1 MKRRILKGCGRDL
14 ARNFIQANGEQGFR
28 RPRNFVL
35 AGGARNFT
43 SADGWQNFTRASG
56 ERNFISVQGGL
67 NFISAGRARNFNFIN
82 NFSFINAARNFT
94 LALAVACILSG
105 CDGGSD
111 AQDREQ
117 NARSEQNFSAG
128 NQGQNF
134 NKSADS
140 SEQNSAQSPVQNST
154 QGSVQN
160 SVPHGFESKQKSDLN
175 STIDELANDA
185 KVLGEALQNL
195 QKKAPEALSDFA
207 ARNVDRTKDLLK
219 QGEAAAREAG
229 KNLDQMGESLQGII
243 KDANES
249 LGKVLE
255 GFGVQLRQEPH
266 GGRSQGSGKSP
277 KERDDR
283 SDYSDDAVGQ
293 SFRI

>member
-14 ARNFIQANGEQGFR
+14 AQNFIRASGEPGFGRLRDFISAGR
-28 RPRNFVL
+28 RQ
-35 AGGARNFT
+35 NFT
-43 SADGWQNFTRASG
+43 SAYVEQNFIKIGSG
-56 ERNFISVQGGL
+56 RNFISAQGGL
-67 NFISAGRARNFNFIN
+67 NFISADRARNFNFIN
-82 NFSFINAARNFT
+82 DFSFISAARNFT
-94 LALAVACILSG
+94 LALAAACVLSG

-111 AQDREQ
+111 AQNREQ
-117 NARSEQNFSAG
+117 SARSEQNFSAG
-128 NQGQNF
+128 NQGRNF

-140 SEQNSAQSPVQNST
+140 SGQNSAQNSI

-160 SVPHGFESKQKSDLN
+160 SAPQGFESKQKSDLN

-207 ARNVDRTKDLLK
+207 ARNADKIEDLLK

-229 KNLDQMGESLQGII
+229 KNLDQMGQSLQGII

-255 GFGVQLRQEPH
+255 GFGVAPQQEPR
-266 GGRSQGSGKSP
+266 GGRSQ
-277 KERDDR
+277 ERDDN
-283 SDYSDDAVGQ
+283 SDLEEAAGRQ

>member
-14 ARNFIQANGEQGFR
+14 AQNFI
-28 RPRNFVL
+28 
-35 AGGARNFT
+35 
-43 SADGWQNFTRASG
+43 RASG
-56 ERNFISVQGGL
+56 EPGFGRLRNSVSAGSEQNFISAQDGL

-82 NFSFINAARNFT
+82 DFSFISAALNFT
-94 LALAVACILSG
+94 LALVMACVLSG

-117 NARSEQNFSAG
+117 SAR
-128 NQGQNF
+128 
-134 NKSADS
+134 
-140 SEQNSAQSPVQNST
+140 SEQNSAQSSTQNST
-154 QGSVQN
+154 QGSVPQ
-160 SVPHGFESKQKSDLN
+160 GFESKQKSDLN

-185 KVLGEALQNL
+185 KVLGETLQNL

-207 ARNVDRTKDLLK
+207 ARNADRIEDLLK

-255 GFGVQLRQEPH
+255 GFGVQPRQEPR
-266 GGRSQGSGKSP
+266 GGRSQKRDEHPQPDDGSG
-277 KERDDR
+277 R
-283 SDYSDDAVGQ
+283 Q

>member
-1 MKRRILKGCGRDL
+1 MKRRILKGCGRDS
-14 ARNFIQANGEQGFR
+14 AQNFI
-28 RPRNFVL
+28 
-35 AGGARNFT
+35 
-43 SADGWQNFTRASG
+43 RASG
-56 ERNFISVQGGL
+56 ERGFERWQNFD
-67 NFISAGRARNFNFIN
+67 SADG
-82 NFSFINAARNFT
+82 ARNFT
-94 LALAVACILSG
+94 LALATACILSG

-111 AQDREQ
+111 GQNREQ
-117 NARSEQNFSAG
+117 SARSEQNFSAS
-128 NQGQNF
+128 NQGRNF

-140 SEQNSAQSPVQNST
+140 SGQSST
-154 QGSVQN
+154 QN
-160 SVPHGFESKQKSDLN
+160 SVPQGFERKRNSDLN
-175 STIDELANDA
+175 STIDELANDV

-207 ARNVDRTKDLLK
+207 ARNADRTKDLLK

-255 GFGVQLRQEPH
+255 GFGMQPRQEPR
-266 GGRSQGSGKSP
+266 GGHSQERDEHPQPDDGSG
-277 KERDDR
+277 R
-283 SDYSDDAVGQ
+283 Q

>member
-1 MKRRILKGCGRDL
+1 MKRRILKGCGYDL
-14 ARNFIQANGEQGFR
+14 AQNFIRASGERGFGR
-28 RPRNFVL
+28 LRNCVL

-43 SADGWQNFTRASG
+43 SAGSGQNFIRSSDG
-56 ERNFISVQGGL
+56 RNFISAQGGL
-67 NFISAGRARNFNFIN
+67 NFISADRARNFSFIN
-82 NFSFINAARNFT
+82 DFSFLNAARNFT
-94 LALAVACILSG
+94 LALVAACVLSG

-117 NARSEQNFSAG
+117 SARSEQNFNAG
-128 NQGQNF
+128 NQGRNF

-140 SEQNSAQSPVQNST
+140 SGQNSAQNSI
-154 QGSVQN
+154 QSSVQN
-160 SVPHGFESKQKSDLN
+160 SAPQGFESKKKSDLN

-195 QKKAPEALSDFA
+195 QKKAPEVLNDFA
-207 ARNVDRTKDLLK
+207 ARNADRTKDLIK

-229 KNLDQMGESLQGII
+229 KNLDKMGESLQGII
-243 KDANES
+243 KDANDS

-255 GFGVQLRQEPH
+255 GFGVQPRQEPL
-266 GGRSQGSGKSP
+266 GGRSQ
-277 KERDDR
+277 ERDDN
-283 SDYSDDAVGQ
+283 SDPEEAVDRQ

>member
-1 MKRRILKGCGRDL
+1 MKRRILKRCVRDL
-14 ARNFIQANGEQGFR
+14 AQNFIRASGERGFK

-43 SADGWQNFTRASG
+43 SADGGQNFTRASDG
-56 ERNFISVQGGL
+56 Q
-67 NFISAGRARNFNFIN
+67 NFISAGRARNFSFIN
-82 NFSFINAARNFT
+82 DFSFLNAARNFT
-94 LALAVACILSG
+94 LALAAICILDG

-111 AQDREQ
+111 GQDREQ
-117 NARSEQNFSAG
+117 SARSEQNFSAG

-134 NKSADS
+134 NKSVDS
-140 SEQNSAQSPVQNST
+140 SGQNYVQSSTQNSIQS
-154 QGSVQN
+154 
-160 SVPHGFESKQKSDLN
+160 SVPQDFERKQNSDLN

-195 QKKAPEALSDFA
+195 QKKAPEVLSDFA
-207 ARNVDRTKDLLK
+207 ARNADRTKDLLK

-229 KNLDQMGESLQGII
+229 KNLDKMGQSLQGII

-255 GFGVQLRQEPH
+255 GFGVQPRHEPR
-266 GGRSQGSGKSP
+266 GGRSQ
-277 KERDDR
+277 ERDDN
-283 SDYSDDAVGQ
+283 SDPEEAVDRQ

>member
-14 ARNFIQANGEQGFR
+14 AQNFIRASGEPGSGRSRNFDSAD
-28 RPRNFVL
+28 
-35 AGGARNFT
+35 GGRNFT
-43 SADGWQNFTRASG
+43 SAYVRQNFIKIGSG
-56 ERNFISVQGGL
+56 RNFISAQGGL
-67 NFISAGRARNFNFIN
+67 NFISAGRAR

-94 LALAVACILSG
+94 LALAAICILSG

-111 AQDREQ
+111 AQNREQ
-117 NARSEQNFSAG
+117 SARSEQNFSAS
-128 NQGQNF
+128 NQGRNF
-134 NKSADS
+134 NKSTDS
-140 SEQNSAQSPVQNST
+140 SGRNSVQSSTQNSM
-154 QGSVQN
+154 QGSTQN
-160 SVPHGFESKQKSDLN
+160 SVPQGFESKQKSDLN

-185 KVLGEALQNL
+185 KVLGEALQKL

-207 ARNVDRTKDLLK
+207 ARNADRTKDLLK
-219 QGEAAAREAG
+219 QGEAAVREAG

-255 GFGVQLRQEPH
+255 GFGVQPRQELR
-266 GGRSQGSGKSP
+266 GGRSQ
-277 KERDDR
+277 ERDDN
-283 SDYSDDAVGQ
+283 SDPEEAAGRQ

>member
-14 ARNFIQANGEQGFR
+14 AQNFIRASGEPGFR
-28 RPRNFVL
+28 RPRNSVS
-35 AGGARNFT
+35 AGGGQNFT
-43 SADGWQNFTRASG
+43 SAYVGQNFIKIGS
-56 ERNFISVQGGL
+56 EQNFISAQDGL

-82 NFSFINAARNFT
+82 DFSFINAARNFT
-94 LALAVACILSG
+94 LALAAACVLSG
-105 CDGGSD
+105 CDSGSD
-111 AQDREQ
+111 AQNREQ
-117 NARSEQNFSAG
+117 SARSEQNFSAG

-140 SEQNSAQSPVQNST
+140 SGQNSAQSSTQNSM
-154 QGSVQN
+154 QDSVQN
-160 SVPHGFESKQKSDLN
+160 SVPQGFESKRKSDLN

-207 ARNVDRTKDLLK
+207 ARNADRIEDLLK

-229 KNLDQMGESLQGII
+229 KNLDQIGQSLQDIV
-243 KDANES
+243 KDANDS
-249 LGKVLE
+249 LGKLLE
-255 GFGVQLRQEPH
+255 GFGVQPRQEPR
-266 GGRSQGSGKSP
+266 GGRSQ
-277 KERDDR
+277 ERDDN
-283 SDYSDDAVGQ
+283 SDPEEAAGRQ

>member
-1 MKRRILKGCGRDL
+1 MKRRILKGCRGDSAQKFIRASGEPGFGRL
-14 ARNFIQANGEQGFR
+14 
-28 RPRNFVL
+28 RNFVS
-35 AGGARNFT
+35 ADSGRNFT
-43 SADGWQNFTRASG
+43 SAYVEQNFIKIGSG
-56 ERNFISVQGGL
+56 LNFISVQGGL

-82 NFSFINAARNFT
+82 DFSFISAARNFT
-94 LALAVACILSG
+94 LALAATCVLSG

-117 NARSEQNFSAG
+117 SARSEQNFSVG
-128 NQGQNF
+128 NQGRNF
-134 NKSADS
+134 NKSADGS
-140 SEQNSAQSPVQNST
+140 GQNSAQNSM

-160 SVPHGFESKQKSDLN
+160 SVPQGFESKRKSDLN

-195 QKKAPEALSDFA
+195 QKKAPEALNDFA
-207 ARNVDRTKDLLK
+207 ARNADRIEDLLK

-229 KNLDQMGESLQGII
+229 KNLDQMGQSLQGII

-255 GFGVQLRQEPH
+255 DFGVQPRQEPR
-266 GGRSQGSGKSP
+266 GGRSQEHDDNSDP
-277 KERDDR
+277 KEAAGR
-283 SDYSDDAVGQ
+283 Q

>member
-1 MKRRILKGCGRDL
+1 MKRRILKGCGGDS
-14 ARNFIQANGEQGFR
+14 AQNFIRASGELGFR

-43 SADGWQNFTRASG
+43 SADGW
-56 ERNFISVQGGL
+56 RNFISV
-67 NFISAGRARNFNFIN
+67 GRARNFNFIN
-82 NFSFINAARNFT
+82 DFSFINAARNFT
-94 LALAVACILSG
+94 LALVAACVLSG

-134 NKSADS
+134 NKSVDS
-140 SEQNSAQSPVQNST
+140 SGQNSAQNST
-154 QGSVQN
+154 QN
-160 SVPHGFESKQKSDLN
+160 SMPQGFDSKQKSDLN
-175 STIDELANDA
+175 STIDEFANDA

-195 QKKAPEALSDFA
+195 QKKAPEALNDFA
-207 ARNVDRTKDLLK
+207 ARNADRIEDLLK

-229 KNLDQMGESLQGII
+229 KNLDKMGESLQGII

-255 GFGVQLRQEPH
+255 GFGVAPRQEPR
-266 GGRSQGSGKSP
+266 GGRSQ
-277 KERDDR
+277 ERDDN
-283 SDYSDDAVGQ
+283 SDPEEAVDRQ

>member
-14 ARNFIQANGEQGFR
+14 AQNFIRASGEPGSGRSRNFDSAD
-28 RPRNFVL
+28 
-35 AGGARNFT
+35 GARNFT
-43 SADGWQNFTRASG
+43 STQGGQNFTRASDG
-56 ERNFISVQGGL
+56 R
-67 NFISAGRARNFNFIN
+67 NFISAGRTR

-94 LALAVACILSG
+94 LALAATCVLSG

-117 NARSEQNFSAG
+117 SARSEQNFSAG

-134 NKSADS
+134 NKNADS
-140 SEQNSAQSPVQNST
+140 SRQSSTQNST
-154 QGSVQN
+154 QGYVQN
-160 SVPHGFESKQKSDLN
+160 SAPQGFEGKQKSDLN

-195 QKKAPEALSDFA
+195 QKKAPEALNDFA

-229 KNLDQMGESLQGII
+229 KNLDKMGQSLQGII
-243 KDANES
+243 KDANDS

-255 GFGVQLRQEPH
+255 GFGVQPRQGPR
-266 GGRSQGSGKSP
+266 GGRSQ
-277 KERDDR
+277 ERDDN
-283 SDYSDDAVGQ
+283 SDPEEAAGRQ

>member
-1 MKRRILKGCGRDL
+1 MKIRILKGCGRDS
-14 ARNFIQANGEQGFR
+14 AQNFIRASGELGFGR
-28 RPRNFVL
+28 LRNFVS
-35 AGGARNFT
+35 AGSGRNFT
-43 SADGWQNFTRASG
+43 SAYVEQ
-56 ERNFISVQGGL
+56 NFISAQGGL

-82 NFSFINAARNFT
+82 DFSFINAVRNFT
-94 LALAVACILSG
+94 LTLAATCVLSG

-111 AQDREQ
+111 AQNHEQ
-117 NARSEQNFSAG
+117 SARSEQNFSAG
-128 NQGQNF
+128 NKGQNF

-140 SEQNSAQSPVQNST
+140 SGQNSNQSSAQNSAPQ
-154 QGSVQN
+154 
-160 SVPHGFESKQKSDLN
+160 GFERKQKSDLN

-185 KVLGEALQNL
+185 KVLGEAFQNL
-195 QKKAPEALSDFA
+195 KKKAPEALNDFA
-207 ARNVDRTKDLLK
+207 ARNAEKIDDLLK

-266 GGRSQGSGKSP
+266 GGRSQ
-277 KERDDR
+277 ERDDN
-283 SDYSDDAVGQ
+283 SDPEEAAGRQ

>member
-1 MKRRILKGCGRDL
+1 MKRRILKRCVRDL
-14 ARNFIQANGEQGFR
+14 AQNFIR
-28 RPRNFVL
+28 
-35 AGGARNFT
+35 T
-43 SADGWQNFTRASG
+43 SG
-56 ERNFISVQGGL
+56 EPGFKRLRNSVSAGSEQNFIST
-67 NFISAGRARNFNFIN
+67 GRARNFNFIN
-82 NFSFINAARNFT
+82 DFSFINAARNFT
-94 LALAVACILSG
+94 LALVAACVLSG

-128 NQGQNF
+128 NQGRNF

-140 SEQNSAQSPVQNST
+140 SGQNSAQSSTQNST
-154 QGSVQN
+154 QSSVQN
-160 SVPHGFESKQKSDLN
+160 SMSQGFESKQKSDLN

-195 QKKAPEALSDFA
+195 QKKAPEVLNDFA
-207 ARNVDRTKDLLK
+207 ARNADRTKDLLK

-229 KNLDQMGESLQGII
+229 KNLDQMGQSLQGII

-255 GFGVQLRQEPH
+255 GFGVQPRQEPR
-266 GGRSQGSGKSP
+266 GGRSQ
-277 KERDDR
+277 ERDDN
-283 SDYSDDAVGQ
+283 SDPKEAAGRQ

>member
-1 MKRRILKGCGRDL
+1 MKRRILKGCGYDL
-14 ARNFIQANGEQGFR
+14 AQNFIRASGERGFGR
-28 RPRNFVL
+28 LRNCVL

-43 SADGWQNFTRASG
+43 SAGSGQNFIRSSDG
-56 ERNFISVQGGL
+56 RNFISAQGGL
-67 NFISAGRARNFNFIN
+67 NFISADRARNFSFIN
-82 NFSFINAARNFT
+82 DFSFLNAARNFT
-94 LALAVACILSG
+94 LALVAACVLSG

-117 NARSEQNFSAG
+117 SARSEQNFNAG
-128 NQGQNF
+128 NQGRNF

-140 SEQNSAQSPVQNST
+140 SGQNSAQSSTQNST
-154 QGSVQN
+154 QSSVQN
-160 SVPHGFESKQKSDLN
+160 SMSQGFKSKQKSDLN

-207 ARNVDRTKDLLK
+207 ARNADRTKDLIK

-255 GFGVQLRQEPH
+255 GFGVQPRHEPR
-266 GGRSQGSGKSP
+266 GGRSQ
-277 KERDDR
+277 EHDDN
-283 SDYSDDAVGQ
+283 SDPEEAAGRQ

>member
-1 MKRRILKGCGRDL
+1 MKRRILKGCGGDL
-14 ARNFIQANGEQGFR
+14 AQNFIRASGERGFG
-28 RPRNFVL
+28 RPRNCVL
-35 AGGARNFT
+35 AGGGQNFT
-43 SADGWQNFTRASG
+43 SADGWQNFTRASD
-56 ERNFISVQGGL
+56 GL

-82 NFSFINAARNFT
+82 DFSFISAVRNFT
-94 LALAVACILSG
+94 LALFAACVFSG

-111 AQDREQ
+111 AQNREQ
-117 NARSEQNFSAG
+117 SARSEQNFSAG

-134 NKSADS
+134 NKSTDS
-140 SEQNSAQSPVQNST
+140 SGQNSAQSSTQNST
-154 QGSVQN
+154 QGSVRN
-160 SVPHGFESKQKSDLN
+160 SVPQGFESKQKSDLN

-229 KNLDQMGESLQGII
+229 KNLDHMGQSLQGII

-249 LGKVLE
+249 VGKVLE
-255 GFGVQLRQEPH
+255 GFGVAPQQEPR
-266 GGRSQGSGKSP
+266 GGRSQ
-277 KERDDR
+277 ERDDN
-283 SDYSDDAVGQ
+283 SDPEEAASRQ

>member
-1 MKRRILKGCGRDL
+1 MKRRILKGCGGDS
-14 ARNFIQANGEQGFR
+14 AQNFIRTSGERGFGR
-28 RPRNFVL
+28 WQNFISV
-35 AGGARNFT
+35 GGRNFT
-43 SADGWQNFTRASG
+43 SAYVGQNFIKIGS
-56 ERNFISVQGGL
+56 GL
-67 NFISAGRARNFNFIN
+67 NFISADRARNFN
-82 NFSFINAARNFT
+82 FINAARNFT
-94 LALAVACILSG
+94 LVLAAACVLSG

-111 AQDREQ
+111 GQDREQ
-117 NARSEQNFSAG
+117 SARSEQNFSAG
-128 NQGQNF
+128 NQGRNF

-140 SEQNSAQSPVQNST
+140 SGQNSAQSSTQNSM

-160 SVPHGFESKQKSDLN
+160 SVPQGFEGKQKSDLN

-207 ARNVDRTKDLLK
+207 ARNADRIEDLLK

-229 KNLDQMGESLQGII
+229 KNLDQMGQSLQGII

-255 GFGVQLRQEPH
+255 GFGAQPRQEPR
-266 GGRSQGSGKSP
+266 GGRSQ
-277 KERDDR
+277 ERDDN
-283 SDYSDDAVGQ
+283 SDPEEAVDRQ

>member
-14 ARNFIQANGEQGFR
+14 ARNFIRASGEQGFKWL
-28 RPRNFVL
+28 RNFVL

-43 SADGWQNFTRASG
+43 SADGGQNFTRASDG
-56 ERNFISVQGGL
+56 QNFISARGGL
-67 NFISAGRARNFNFIN
+67 NFISAGRARNFSFMND
-82 NFSFINAARNFT
+82 FSFINAARNFT
-94 LALAVACILSG
+94 LALAAICILGG

-111 AQDREQ
+111 AQNREQ
-117 NARSEQNFSAG
+117 SARSEQNFNAG
-128 NQGQNF
+128 NQGRNF

-140 SEQNSAQSPVQNST
+140 LGQSST
-154 QGSVQN
+154 QN
-160 SVPHGFESKQKSDLN
+160 SVPQGFESKRNSDLN

-195 QKKAPEALSDFA
+195 QKKAPEALNDFA
-207 ARNVDRTKDLLK
+207 ARNADRTKDLLK

-229 KNLDQMGESLQGII
+229 KNLDKMGESLQGII

-249 LGKVLE
+249 IGKVLE
-255 GFGVQLRQEPH
+255 GFGVQPRQEPRS
-266 GGRSQGSGKSP
+266 GRSQ
-277 KERDDR
+277 ERDDN
-283 SDYSDDAVGQ
+283 SDPEEAVDRQ